1 MDFLVSEIVSLFST
15 FLWPFIRFS
24 AFFLTAPL
32 FSLAAVSVRIRITLA
47 FLLTWVVYPFLDL
60 PIIDPLSSIGIS
72 EVFVQAAIGAI
83 GGIILQLVNA
93 AFAVGGQSMSASMG
107 LAMANMVDPN
117 MGNVPVL
124 SQFLLICGILVFK
137 LLGGHL
143 VVIQIMANS
152 FQTLP
157 IGTPLSMSDL
167 IQGVLLWSGSIFVGA
182 LMIALPVLASLLF
195 INLGLGVITRSA
207 PALNIFSLGFPA
219 MILGGM
225 VIIVISMPGFVRRA
239 ESLWFIAFDRIRE
252 TYGI

>member
-15 FLWPFIRFS
+15 FLWPLIRFS

-117 MGNVPVL
+117 MGNVPVI
-124 SQFLLICGILVFK
+124 SQFLLICGILVFMI
-137 LLGGHL
+137 LGGHL
-143 VVIQIMANS
+143 IVIQIMANS

-167 IQGVLLWSGSIFVGA
+167 IQGVLLWSGSIFAGA

-252 TYGI
+252 AYGI

>member
-1 MDFLVSEIVSLFST
+1 MDFLVSEIVSLFYT
-15 FLWPFIRFS
+15 FLWPLIRFS

-60 PIIDPLSSIGIS
+60 PIIDPLSSLGIS

-93 AFAVGGQSMSASMG
+93 AFVVGGQSMSASMG

-117 MGNVPVL
+117 MGNVPVI
-124 SQFLLICGILVFK
+124 SQFLLICGILVFMI
-137 LLGGHL
+137 LGGHL
-143 VVIQIMANS
+143 IVIQIMANS

-157 IGTPLSMSDL
+157 IGNPLSILDL
-167 IQGVLLWSGSIFVGA
+167 TQGVLLWSGSMFVGA

-219 MILGGM
+219 MILGGL

>member
-1 MDFLVSEIVSLFST
+1 M
-15 FLWPFIRFS
+15 
-24 AFFLTAPL
+24 
-32 FSLAAVSVRIRITLA
+32 
-47 FLLTWVVYPFLDL
+47 
-60 PIIDPLSSIGIS
+60 
-72 EVFVQAAIGAI
+72 
-83 GGIILQLVNA
+83 
-93 AFAVGGQSMSASMG
+93 
-107 LAMANMVDPN
+107 
-117 MGNVPVL
+117 PVL
-124 SQFLLICGILVFK
+124 SQFLLICGILVFMI
-137 LLGGHL
+137 LGGHL
-143 VVIQIMANS
+143 IVIQIMANS

-157 IGTPLSMSDL
+157 IGSPLSMLDL
-167 IQGVLLWSGSIFVGA
+167 IQGVLLWSGSMFVGA

>member
-15 FLWPFIRFS
+15 FLWPLIRFS

-60 PIIDPLSSIGIS
+60 PIIDPLSSIGII

-124 SQFLLICGILVFK
+124 SQFLLICGILVFM

>member
-1 MDFLVSEIVSLFST
+1 MDLLFSEVSSLFYT

-32 FSLAAVSVRIRITLA
+32 FSLAAVSVRIRIILG
-47 FLLTWVVYPFLDL
+47 FLLTWAVFPFIEI
-60 PIIDPLSSIGIS
+60 PVIDPLSSAGIS

-83 GGIILQLVNA
+83 GGLILQLVNA
-93 AFAVGGQSMSASMG
+93 AFVVGGQSMSASMG

-117 MGNVPVL
+117 MGNVPVV
-124 SQFLLICGILVFK
+124 SQFLLICGVLVFMV
-137 LLGGHL
+137 LGGHL
-143 VVIQIMANS
+143 IVIQIMAMS
-152 FQTLP
+152 FDVLP
-157 IGTPLSMSDL
+157 IAGSLSIIGL
-167 IQGVLLWSGSIFVGA
+167 VQGLMTWSGSMFVGA

-207 PALNIFSLGFPA
+207 PSLNIFALGFPA

-239 ESLWFIAFDRIRE
+239 ESLWFLAFDKIRE
-252 TYGI
+252 AYGM

>member
-15 FLWPFIRFS
+15 FLWPLIRFS

-60 PIIDPLSSIGIS
+60 PIIDPLSSIGII

-124 SQFLLICGILVFK
+124 SQFLLICGILVFMI
-137 LLGGHL
+137 LGGHL

>member
-1 MDFLVSEIVSLFST
+1 MEFLVSEIVSLFST
-15 FLWPFIRFS
+15 FLWPLIRFS

-60 PIIDPLSSIGIS
+60 PIIDPLSSLGII
-72 EVFVQAAIGAI
+72 EVFVQAGIGAI

-124 SQFLLICGILVFK
+124 SQFLLICGILVFMI
-137 LLGGHL
+137 LGGHL
-143 VVIQIMANS
+143 IVIQIMADS